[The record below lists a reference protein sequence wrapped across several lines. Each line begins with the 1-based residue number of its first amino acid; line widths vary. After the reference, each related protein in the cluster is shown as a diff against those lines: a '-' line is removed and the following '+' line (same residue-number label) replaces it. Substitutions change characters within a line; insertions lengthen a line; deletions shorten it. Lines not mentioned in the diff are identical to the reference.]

1 MKITKVE
8 PILLSYEYK
17 PDEQWG
23 WSGGE
28 VKVWHTALVRV
39 WSDEGIYGLGE
50 MGTGHYIPEAAKSI
64 CNFLSTT
71 LVNKAI

>member
-28 VKVWHTALVRV
+28 VKVWHTSFFKHIIFCFI
-39 WSDEGIYGLGE
+39 SDRNAG
-50 MGTGHYIPEAAKSI
+50 
-64 CNFLSTT
+64 N
-71 LVNKAI
+71 